1 MCGIAG
7 IFHKDRDVASD
18 ASGVH
23 RMLAAIGHRG
33 PDASGAYV
41 DGPVVLGHARLSIID
56 LEGGA
61 QPMST
66 LDGALTITFNGE
78 IFNYVELREDLAA
91 RGYQFATRSDTEVI
105 LRAYEEYGDECVHRM
120 NGQWAFAIWD
130 KRRKRLFISRD
141 RLGIRPLFYTESNG
155 RFLFAS
161 EMKALFADPAV
172 PRKLDLKALAQV
184 FTFWVTL
191 PPRTTFEG
199 VCELPPG
206 HSMSLQDG
214 KVSVTKYWEAQY
226 AAPYE
231 IEDDSRTEQSY
242 SEELWDLLL
251 DATRIRLRADVPVGS
266 YLSGGLDSSATTM
279 MAKKFTDTS
288 VTTFSVA
295 FENPEFDESK
305 FQSEVARHLG
315 TEHHVIRCSSDSIGK
330 DFPKVVWHAEK
341 PLIRTAPVPLFQLS
355 GLVRQH
361 GFKVVLSGEGSDE
374 VLGGYDIFK
383 EAKVRAWW
391 ARRPESK
398 LRPMLLRRLYPYMP
412 ALQKQSDAALRGFFH
427 SAPEHLD
434 NLFFS
439 HLPRWELTAKLQM
452 LFSADTRA
460 QLGDY
465 NPYDELSASLPADF
479 HRWNAFQKA
488 QYLELKFLMPGYI
501 LASQG
506 DRMAMGHSVEIRM
519 PFLDYRVVEFA
530 GRLPVQLKM
539 KVLKEKYLLKKCMA
553 PHLPPSVLRRP
564 KQPYRA
570 PDGESLFSSAA
581 RPYVDEALA
590 ADRVADDGIFDSK
603 AVGVL
608 ASKFAQRR
616 ASSIKDNMALVG
628 VLSTQLLQQQYVRQ
642 FHDRVGKI
650 EDADSRATAAVH
662 R

>member
-7 IFHKDRDVASD
+7 TYQNDRFSTGDTAAVR
-18 ASGVH
+18 
-23 RMLAAIGHRG
+23 RMLAAIRHRG
-33 PDASGAYV
+33 PDAQGVYA
-41 DGPVVLGHARLSIID
+41 DGRVVLGHARLSIID

-66 LDGALTITFNGE
+66 SDGALTITFNGE
-78 IFNYVELREDLAA
+78 IFNYVELREELAD
-91 RGYQFATRSDTEVI
+91 RGHKFLTHSDTEVI
-105 LRAYEEYGDECVHRM
+105 LRAYEEFGDDCVHRM

-130 KRRKRLFISRD
+130 KRQNRLFLSRD
-141 RLGIRPLFYTESNG
+141 RLGIRPLFYTQTP
-155 RFLFAS
+155 RAFLFAS
-161 EMKALFADPAV
+161 EMKALFTDPSV
-172 PRKLDLKALAQV
+172 PRKIDLKALAQV
-184 FTFWVTL
+184 FTFWVTV
-191 PPRTTFEG
+191 PPRTSFEG
-199 VCELPPG
+199 IFELPPG
-206 HSMSLQDG
+206 HSMSVQDG
-214 KVSVTKYWEAQY
+214 KISVERYWDAR
-226 AAPYE
+226 YE
-231 IEDDSRTEQSY
+231 SETTSRSEQSY

-266 YLSGGLDSSATTM
+266 YVSGGLDSSATTM

-288 VTTFSVA
+288 ITTFSVS
-295 FENPEFDESK
+295 FENAEFDEST
-305 FQSEVARHLG
+305 FQVEVAKHLG
-315 TEHHVIRCSSDSIGK
+315 TDHHVIRCSADSIGT
-330 DFPKVVWHAEK
+330 DFPSVVWHTEK

-391 ARRPESK
+391 ARHPESK

-412 ALQKQSDAALRGFFH
+412 ALQKQSDTALRGFFH
-427 SAPEHLD
+427 AAPEELS
-434 NLFFS
+434 NPLFS
-439 HLPRWELTAKLQM
+439 HIPRWELTSKLRM
-452 LFSADTRA
+452 LFSEDTRRE
-460 QLGDY
+460 LGDY
-465 NPYDELSASLPADF
+465 NPYDDMVSSLPPDF
-479 HRWNAFQKA
+479 YHWSGFQRA

-530 GRLPVQLKM
+530 GRLPVELKM

-553 PHLPPSVLRRP
+553 PHLPSAVLQRP

-581 RPYVDEALA
+581 RPYVNDALA
-590 ADRVADDGIFDSK
+590 TDRVGADGIFDSK

-608 ASKFAQRR
+608 FSKFEQRR

-628 VLSTQLLQQQYVRQ
+628 VLSTQLLQQQYVNQ
-642 FHDRVGKI
+642 FNDRVGTI
-650 EDADSRATAAVH
+650 TDADSRAASAVH